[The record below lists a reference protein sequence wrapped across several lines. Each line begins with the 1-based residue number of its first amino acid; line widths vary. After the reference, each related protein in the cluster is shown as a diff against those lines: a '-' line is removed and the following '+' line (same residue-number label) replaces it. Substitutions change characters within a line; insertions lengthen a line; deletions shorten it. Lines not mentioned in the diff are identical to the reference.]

1 MAPEQAAETL
11 GAHGPDGIVSFVDE
25 HIEDAAAL
33 AQRLGLRYHTPEVAL
48 SVVDKR
54 VQRTLAADAG
64 IPGPD
69 FRVVPPG
76 ASKEQVAQLASEV
89 GFPVVLKP
97 AGEARAV
104 AFNKR
109 VRMRSCSLF
118 WRARKAAASKESS
131 RSCFLTIRPGTPPSP
146 ATFPWRAWCPTAGSV
161 TLR

>member
-1 MAPEQAAETL
+1 VDVAGMGADQAAETL
-11 GAHGPDGIVSFVDE
+11 GAHRPDGIVSFVDE

-69 FRVVPPG
+69 FRVVSPG
-76 ASKEQVAQLASEV
+76 ASMEQVGQLAAEV

-97 AGEARAV
+97 GRGSGSRGIVQAD
-104 AFNKR
+104 
-109 VRMRSCSLF
+109 SCEELLSL
-118 WRARKAAASKESS
+118 
-131 RSCFLTIRPGTPPSP
+131 
-146 ATFPWRAWCPTAGSV
+146 
-161 TLR
+161 